1 MLERTVILIWFMS
14 SPRYTSLS
22 SSGVSS
28 FHQSYFKPDPG
39 SPASNRVTLQKS
51 EIVVP
56 DMGEGFASTKVTVV
70 VYRSENTHIYCA
82 KHNKQI
88 SIAIPLS
95 FSEHSNGHPSLF
107 SEASDTE

>member
-1 MLERTVILIWFMS
+1 MLERTVILIWFVS

-28 FHQSYFKPDPG
+28 LHQSYFKPNPG

-56 DMGEGFASTKVTVV
+56 DMGEVFAPTKVTVV
-70 VYRSENTHIYCA
+70 VYRSEKKPHIYTVQ
-82 KHNKQI
+82 NI
-88 SIAIPLS
+88 INRFL
-95 FSEHSNGHPSLF
+95 
-107 SEASDTE
+107 